1 VNSVHTSKDSLQ
13 RRVVL
18 LSMVTSIDSE
28 CSVQTDMT
36 EMTPTMDS
44 VHTSYYSLQR
54 PRVQLSVVTIVESD
68 CSEQGEK
75 TEMTPILNTV
85 HTFNDRLH

>member
-1 VNSVHTSKDSLQ
+1 
-13 RRVVL
+13 
-18 LSMVTSIDSE
+18 
-28 CSVQTDMT
+28 
-36 EMTPTMDS
+36 
-44 VHTSYYSLQR
+44 LQR
-54 PRVQLSVVTIVESD
+54 PRVHLSVVTIVESD